1 MNAGR
6 LLACLFLMLA
16 LSLTHFREALHAQ
29 EKDDLGSLSVDDLMN
44 VEVTSV
50 SRKAQKLADTAAAVF
65 VITQDDIR
73 RSGATSIPEILRIV
87 PGLEVAR
94 INGNVWAISAR
105 GFNSQYANKL
115 LVMIDGRSVY
125 THILSGVHWDVQ
137 DTLLE
142 DVERIEVI
150 RGPGGTLWGAN
161 AVNGIINIITK
172 HAIDTQGSLLSA
184 AGGSARESSSA
195 GRYGGSIGNNGYYRV
210 YGKLLDRPATIGSGD
225 ETHDALNVG
234 QAGFRADWVS
244 RKGDNFTFQGD
255 VYRGD
260 AETVGIL
267 VDPAHPFDDRV
278 ASTDLRGQNLLFRWT
293 SVQSPRSDTTF
304 QAFYDHA
311 ARTDTGLVVARQMFD
326 ADFQQHFKAGKRNDL
341 VWGAEYRT
349 STSRADGPGLRLVRD
364 SNVSSVA
371 SAFIQ
376 DEIELGSRLRVT
388 LGTKLQYDS
397 VSKLQLQPTLR
408 LLFKAAPRHTIWA
421 AATSAVRTM
430 SELELYSEGTAAAY
444 PDRAGNVAAF
454 LVVRGD
460 LGLKPERVESYEIG
474 YRWQVTPDIAL
485 DATAFHNTMRDLVGT
500 RAQQPFMDSSG
511 RRIIPLTVANTSRAR
526 AKGAEF
532 LVTDAVAPNWNITLG
547 YSFFEQQETDYDGLG
562 STLDV
567 GVNKSGAPRHQLQ
580 LRSFLQL
587 PKQFEL
593 DLSAY
598 YVGAFGTSVSD
609 YLRLDAQV
617 SWRPVKHLELSISGQ
632 NLLQDHHS
640 EFESALA
647 TPVERTVNG
656 KVTWR
661 F

>member
-1 MNAGR
+1 MINPAR
-6 LLACLFLMLA
+6 LFACILSISA
-16 LSLTHFREALHAQ
+16 LSVTAQ
-29 EKDDLGSLSVDDLMN
+29 EHDDLGSLSVDDLMN

-65 VITQDDIR
+65 VITQEDIR
-73 RSGATSIPEILRIV
+73 RSGATSIPEVLRIV

-105 GFNSQYANKL
+105 GFNGQFANKL
-115 LVMIDGRSVY
+115 LVLIDGRSVY
-125 THILSGVHWDVQ
+125 TPLLSGVYWDVQ

-184 AGGSARESSSA
+184 AGSSARESSSA

-210 YGKLLDRPATIGSGD
+210 YGKWLDRPATIGSGD
-225 ETHDALNVG
+225 ETHDALNIG

-244 RKGDNFTFQGD
+244 RKGDHFTLQGD

-267 VDPAHPFDDRV
+267 IDPAHPFADRV
-278 ASTDLRGQNLLFRWT
+278 TSTDLRGQDLLFRWT

-304 QAFYDHA
+304 QAFYDHT
-311 ARTDTGLVVARQMFD
+311 ARTDSSMAVGRQMFD
-326 ADFQQHFKAGKRNDL
+326 ADFQQHFQAGKRNDL
-341 VWGAEYRT
+341 VWGAAYRA
-349 STSRADGPGLRLVRD
+349 STSRADGPGLQLVRD
-364 SNVSSVA
+364 SNESSVA

-376 DEIELGSRLRVT
+376 DEIELGPRLRVT

-430 SELELYSEGTAAAY
+430 SEVELYSDATVGAY
-444 PDRAGNVAAF
+444 PDGTGNIAAF
-454 LVVRGD
+454 LVLSGD

-474 YRWQVTPDIAL
+474 YRWQVTPEIAL
-485 DATAFHNTMRDLVGT
+485 DATVFHNTMRDLVGT
-500 RAQQPFMDSSG
+500 RLGQPYMSSSE
-511 RRIIPLTVANTSRAR
+511 RMIIPVTIANTSHGHAE
-526 AKGAEF
+526 GAEILF
-532 LVTDAVAPNWNITLG
+532 TDAIAPNWNVTLG
-547 YSFFEQQETDYDGLG
+547 YSFFQQQTTADGGLG
-562 STLDV
+562 SSLDV
-567 GVNKSGAPRHQLQ
+567 GESAAPRHQLQ

-609 YLRLDAQV
+609 YLRIDAQL
-617 SWRPVKHLELSISGQ
+617 SWRPVKRLSLAIYGQ
-632 NLLQDHHS
+632 NLLQGSHS

-647 TPVERTVNG
+647 TPIQRTVNA